1 MDIIDKGILGDLRAN
16 CRITY
21 RELSIRYGITSS
33 AIKKRVRKLEESGI
47 IHGYTITL
55 SHAMIGANVLFGL
68 LKTDGSQDEEEFVRQ
83 IGKNEKVLAA
93 AAYTSGNYALIAE
106 YRNSQELYEIGAFL
120 RSFGC
125 VENIELHQLLETSGS
140 KMKFSKLHLR
150 VLRYLI
156 NDPRMPIAA
165 LAEKSGLTA
174 RRARKVVNE
183 LLQSNAVSF
192 RALLELGVAAS
203 ISFLMRV
210 TYNEKDV
217 EYQSLVDWLKETF
230 AHALWDVYISVE
242 GPLLYLLFAVNTLSE
257 LTYIAQ
263 QVRRFKHVQTV
274 QVIINKYHQFFPG
287 LRVKILNQLIQD
299 SKLE

>member
-1 MDIIDKGILGDLRAN
+1 MDAIDKGILGDLVAN

-55 SHAMIGANVLFGL
+55 SRAMIGGSLLFGL
-68 LKTDGSQDEEEFVRQ
+68 LKTDGSQDEEAFVKQ
-83 IGKNEKVLAA
+83 IGRNDKVVAA

-125 VENIELHQLLETSGS
+125 VENIELHQLLDTPGS
-140 KMKFSKLHLR
+140 KMVFSKLHLR
-150 VLRYLI
+150 VLKHLI
-156 NDPRMPIAA
+156 NDPRMSIAT

-174 RRARKVVNE
+174 RRVRKIVNE

-210 TYNEKDV
+210 TYDEKDAD
-217 EYQSLVDWLKETF
+217 YQFIVAWLKDTF

-257 LTYIAQ
+257 LNDISR
-263 QVRRFKHVQTV
+263 QVRRHKHIQTI
-274 QVIINKYHQFFPG
+274 QVIINKYHQFFTG
-287 LRVKILNQLIQD
+287 LRSKILNQLIED
-299 SKLE
+299 TKLE